1 MKSRVLGLFLLA
13 VAVSVLYGCAGQ
25 SVAGRDPVL
34 VLGASGQLGAAIV
47 RLLLTNGN
55 PVTAMARE
63 NSDRKR
69 LEGLDIEYVTGDVTN
84 DADVAAA
91 FKGRRYSAVVV
102 ALRVNNGDIHFYEKA
117 MAPIAKYAKAAGV
130 KQIIHH
136 GAVGAG
142 RNIERIAHEGWD
154 RIPGIYDRMRDQGV
168 GEDLI
173 RASGVPYT
181 IIRNARIYPA
191 DAPSTGKAQL
201 TADDTVVSPMTR
213 ADLAIFTLRCLGNQ
227 SCYNKTYH
235 VKDDTLA
242 WPPPA
247 GGRP

>member
-1 MKSRVLGLFLLA
+1 MKSRTLVLSLLA
-13 VAVSVLYGCAGQ
+13 VAATVLCGCAGQ
-25 SVAGRDPVL
+25 PVASRDRVL
-34 VLGASGQLGAAIV
+34 VLGASGQLCAAIV
-47 RLLLTNGN
+47 QQLVKNGK
-55 PVTAMARE
+55 PVTAMVRE

-69 LEGLDIEYVTGDVTN
+69 LEGLNIEYVTGDVTN

-91 FKGRRYSAVVV
+91 FKGRRYAAVVV
-102 ALRVNNGDIHFYEKA
+102 ALRVIDGDIHFYEKA
-117 MAPIAKYAKAAGV
+117 LTPIGKYANTAGV

-142 RNIERIAHEGWD
+142 RNLERIAHEGWD

-191 DAPSTGKAQL
+191 ATPSTGKAQL
-201 TADDTVVSPMTR
+201 TEDDTVVSPMTR
-213 ADLAIFTLRCLGNQ
+213 ADLAIFTLRCLGNK

-235 VKDDTLA
+235 VRDDSLA

-247 GGRP
+247 SDRP